1 MRAKKTSG
9 TPVKVRKR
17 RWTKDD
23 TELTLLSVPTLI
35 WYLIFSYL
43 PMFGII
49 MHLSSISWHQ
59 ADMDLYIICSTA
71 TGRDLETLSISLV
84 PIPSQCCFATQY
96 FTTLYLL
103 LSVLQWQ

>member
-49 MHLSSISWHQ
+49 IAFKQYKLAPGGHGFIYNLFHSDWAGFSNFEYFFSS
-59 ADMDLYIICSTA
+59 
-71 TGRDLETLSISLV
+71 
-84 PIPSQCCFATQY
+84 PCCFATQY

>member
-23 TELTLLSVPTLI
+23 L
-35 WYLIFSYL
+35 
-43 PMFGII
+43 
-49 MHLSSISWHQ
+49 
-59 ADMDLYIICSTA
+59 A
-71 TGRDLETLSISLV
+71 TLSISLV
-84 PIPSQCCFATQY
+84 PIPSPCCFATQY